1 MNNKYLV
8 LAISLL
14 SVGHA
19 SISFGSEASP
29 RPVGEKK
36 AAAAGDSLVRDDVR
50 AALAAAVDGS
60 HRGGSS
66 GGAQPPRVAVVED
79 SEGKG
84 AEDGGDGALDT
95 AAMLA
100 LLGTDGK

>member
-14 SVGHA
+14 SVGHVA
-19 SISFGSEASP
+19 TS
-29 RPVGEKK
+29 VGADAAGARDEKK